1 MRKFLLMI
9 FLGTIFGCATSVRI
23 ENLAFATEIKK
34 FSQNLRNEISDVVTI
49 DLSEKDD
56 IPFDSEKF
64 TKALILSLNHQ
75 HIFSKE
81 GNYQLQA
88 NVLSIKKPFAFV
100 NYEVTTS
107 IRYILKNINTNSI
120 VFDEIITT
128 KYTATFEDAF
138 FDIERLVLAKEGS
151 IKINI
156 EAFIIKLSKSEINKN
171 GVFIVNNY
179 IDSNIDNNELSELG
193 NSQKVSFSPSTAPTS
208 PNNYP
213 PYLNKT
219 IDIRNNIPITRKKN
233 KNAIGVII
241 GNHRYSNKDVPS
253 VDFALNDANY
263 MKKYLVNTLGYD
275 EGNIIYIENATQTD
289 FITVF
294 GNEQSHK
301 GKLYDWVKENKSDVF
316 VYYAGH
322 GAPNPE
328 NKNGYFVPTNADPT
342 RLDLTGYNLN
352 LFYKNLSQIKYK
364 SLTVVLDACFSGVSE
379 KGMLLKNVSPIMPK
393 VKTDYVLK
401 KNTCI
406 FTSASE
412 VEVSSWYPEKQHSLF
427 TYFFLK
433 GLQGEAD
440 ANKDKIISSKELKK
454 YLDENV
460 VYFARRI
467 SSREQHPQLVENNP
481 INIANIR

>member
-1 MRKFLLMI
+1 MKNLFYAGLLLLL
-9 FLGTIFGCATSVRI
+9 FCGCAVELTKAVLSGKSYKPY
-23 ENLAFATEIKK
+23 ENVPASNSYATDNNKTGNYVGASEEWPNLSNYSSAFKDSSE
-34 FSQNLRNEISDVVTI
+34 EWP
-49 DLSEKDD
+49 DLS
-56 IPFDSEKF
+56 
-64 TKALILSLNHQ
+64 
-75 HIFSKE
+75 
-81 GNYQLQA
+81 NY
-88 NVLSIKKPFAFV
+88 
-100 NYEVTTS
+100 
-107 IRYILKNINTNSI
+107 
-120 VFDEIITT
+120 
-128 KYTATFEDAF
+128 
-138 FDIERLVLAKEGS
+138 
-151 IKINI
+151 
-156 EAFIIKLSKSEINKN
+156 
-171 GVFIVNNY
+171 
-179 IDSNIDNNELSELG
+179 
-193 NSQKVSFSPSTAPTS
+193 STAFKDS
-208 PNNYP
+208 YV
-213 PYLNKT
+213 
-219 IDIRNNIPITRKKN
+219 DIRNNIPITRKKN

-241 GNHRYSNKDVPS
+241 GNQRYLNRDVPS

-294 GNEQSHK
+294 GNEKSYK